1 MACARNI
8 GLTQLPIVCV
18 NTNGYYEPFKVM
30 LHRAW
35 EDQLTKLEPHQILH
49 FSETA
54 QEAVQWVEEVVATAA
69 AAAASVGG
77 GDDDQNAALPRLQKR
92 TAALRKASV
101 LNSPVTERND
111 SGSSD
116 DFSLLQSIRRSFS
129 NVSDYVFFRG
139 EDDDDEEKDEND
151 NNRKDA
157 TATTKTTRRRAFSAA
172 AGAAIASSLVFVAGV
187 AVGVLLSE
195 QRQRQASWGRSI
207 LQK

>member
-54 QEAVQWVEEVVATAA
+54 QEAVQWVEEAVAA
-69 AAAASVGG
+69 AAAAGEGSAK
-77 GDDDQNAALPRLQKR
+77 DELPRLQKR
-92 TAALRKASV
+92 SAALRKASV
-101 LNSPVTERND
+101 LNSPVTERN
-111 SGSSD
+111 SISSD
-116 DFSLLQSIRRSFS
+116 DFSLLQSIRRSLS

-139 EDDDDEEKDEND
+139 GDDNEDENG
-151 NNRKDA
+151 NHYDA
-157 TATTKTTRRRAFSAA
+157 TTTMTRRRAFSAA
-172 AGAAIASSLVFVAGV
+172 GAVIASSLVFAAGV
-187 AVGVLLSE
+187 VVGVLLSIH
-195 QRQRQASWGRSI
+195 RQGQPSLGRIS
-207 LQK
+207 QK